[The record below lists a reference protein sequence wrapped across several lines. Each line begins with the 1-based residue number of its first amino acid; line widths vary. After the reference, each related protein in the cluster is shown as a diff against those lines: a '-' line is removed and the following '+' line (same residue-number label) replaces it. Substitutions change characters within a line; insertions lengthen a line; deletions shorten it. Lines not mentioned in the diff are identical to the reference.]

1 MRSYTQLGN
10 VVDSLAYLNRLG
22 QSGGRASAPLRII
35 LDCDKVNISP
45 NPVRQIGFAVC
56 IRGYEGEDLITG
68 RSTAIPIGRMSGGR
82 GHGDARLESEG
93 RYYARWVVEEGL
105 QGVQSAYGVPDGR

>member
-82 GHGDARLESEG
+82 GHGGCSLRESG
-93 RYYARWVVEEGL
+93 NDHTKTDHDRVSIL
-105 QGVQSAYGVPDGR
+105 P